1 MRPAAA
7 CGSIGH
13 QAQPLDPTRQTAP
26 PKGVAQKHPR
36 LIARPC
42 FQQDLRFVQLIYG
55 HAVQTGTGTFEVE
68 PPTLE
73 EMTARWTHIVDRGW
87 PFVVASPP
95 DDVSRVLAFAYAV
108 QYRDRA
114 AYDKT
119 FEVSV
124 YAAHT
129 SARQGA
135 GSVALA
141 EVLTSLRTDGARE
154 ALAFIGDGYNAASI
168 GLHRKLGFQ
177 HVGTLKDVGE
187 KFGKLLDVIVM
198 QRTLTSAKPAGEA
211 RET

>member
-1 MRPAAA
+1 M
-7 CGSIGH
+7 
-13 QAQPLDPTRQTAP
+13 
-26 PKGVAQKHPR
+26 
-36 LIARPC
+36 
-42 FQQDLRFVQLIYG
+42 QLIYA
-55 HAVQTGTGTFEVE
+55 HAVETGTGTFEIE
-68 PPTLE
+68 PPSLD
-73 EMTARWTHIVDRGW
+73 EMTKRWSAIVDRGW

-95 DDVSRVLAFAYAV
+95 DDVSRVVAFAYAV

-114 AYDKT
+114 AYAKT

-129 SARQGA
+129 SPRTGA

-141 EVLTSLRTDGARE
+141 EVLTSLRTDGVRE
-154 ALAFIGDGYNAASI
+154 ALAFIGDSYNAASI

-198 QRTLTSAKPAGEA
+198 QRTLAVAKPPDEA
-211 RET
+211 TET